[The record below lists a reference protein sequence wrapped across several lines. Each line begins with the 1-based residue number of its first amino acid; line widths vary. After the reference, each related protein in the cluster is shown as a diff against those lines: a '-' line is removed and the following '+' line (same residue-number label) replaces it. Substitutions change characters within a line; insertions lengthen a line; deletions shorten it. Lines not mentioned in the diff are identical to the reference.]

1 MIQSVFSNNNSNNK
15 SITYSITK
23 HVYKS
28 QALSSA
34 VKSYGEYTQKA
45 YSIKIFNSVHIIKNR
60 MFVSSLLLT
69 LSKYRT
75 DIKVVS
81 LLLTVTT
88 QML

>member
-15 SITYSITK
+15 SITYSSTK
-23 HVYKS
+23 HV
-28 QALSSA
+28 QISS
-34 VKSYGEYTQKA
+34 VIKRIKESYGEYTQKA

-60 MFVSSLLLT
+60 MFVSSRLLT
-69 LSKYRT
+69 LSKYKT

-88 QML
+88 